1 MSIKILTKEIDNLPG
16 YSRIE
21 EDHKISI
28 KRNDNIE
35 NATTLCG
42 FEFDEDSYGCKTCD
56 NKKYCKEN
64 ARGRKE

>member
-28 KRNDNIE
+28 KRNDDPE
-35 NATTLCG
+35 VDTPCG
-42 FEFDEDSYGCKTCD
+42 FPFDEDSYGCRTCD
-56 NKKYCKEN
+56 NKLYCKEN
-64 ARGRKE
+64 ERRRK

>member
-1 MSIKILTKEIDNLPG
+1 MTIKILTKNIEGMEG

-28 KRNDNIE
+28 KRNDDSE
-35 NATTLCG
+35 DTTTLCG
-42 FEFDEDSYGCKTCD
+42 FPFDEDSYGCKTCY

-64 ARGRKE
+64 ARRRK